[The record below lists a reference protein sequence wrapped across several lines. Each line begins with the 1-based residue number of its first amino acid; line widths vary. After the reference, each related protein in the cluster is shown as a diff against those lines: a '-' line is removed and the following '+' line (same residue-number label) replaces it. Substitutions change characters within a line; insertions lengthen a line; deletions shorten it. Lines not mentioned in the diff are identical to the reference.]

1 MIQML
6 SKKNMFYAGVL
17 LAFSLSSCVSN
28 KKIAY
33 FQYDTI
39 AQERV
44 SNVYETVFKPDDLL
58 QITIGADDLE
68 AVRPFNLPAVAFTA
82 ATNTIISQPQ
92 QLTYL
97 IDSQGAIDFPV
108 LGKLKIGGLS
118 REATIRLLK
127 SRLSPDYVKDPT
139 VNIRIANFKVSV
151 YGDVQR
157 PGVFTVPNERVSIL
171 DAIGLAGDLNI
182 SGRRDNVL
190 VIREENNNKIKYRV
204 NLLSN
209 KTLYSPVFY
218 LQQNDVVYVEHNS
231 ARIQSASANSNTSLF
246 ISATGLLITIISLL
260 IR

>member
-1 MIQML
+1 MIQFL
-6 SKKNMFYAGVL
+6 SKKILFCAGIL
-17 LAFSLSSCVSN
+17 LAFGCTSCVSN
-28 KKIAY
+28 KDIAY
-33 FQYDTI
+33 FQFDAI

-44 SNVYETVFKPDDLL
+44 SNVYETFFKPDDLL
-58 QITIGADDLE
+58 QITVGADDLE

-82 ATNTIISQPQ
+82 GTNSIAGQPQ
-92 QLTYL
+92 RLSYL
-97 IDSQGAIDFPV
+97 VDSQGEIDFPV

-127 SRLSPDYVKDPT
+127 SKLSPDYVKDPT
-139 VNIRIANFKVSV
+139 VNIRISNFKISV
-151 YGDVQR
+151 YGDVKN

-218 LQQNDVVYVEHNS
+218 LQQNDVVYVEHNR
-231 ARIQSASANSNTSLF
+231 ARIQSASFNSNTSLF
-246 ISATGLLITIISLL
+246 ISVTGLLVTIVSLL